1 MKIVYLDDSKIKELE
16 IQMWEAART
25 RDKEA
30 FLSVVSE
37 NAVMVCGGY
46 RCTGAEYA
54 QIIAE
59 FDCKDYKIS
68 DFEVVAKNNDFIQ
81 VHYMI
86 TTTVNNEANKDLAGT
101 FHISTTWK
109 RFGEDFKVV
118 FNMDSAL
125 LV

>member
-1 MKIVYLDDSKIKELE
+1 MKMERLETIQELE
-16 IQMWEAART
+16 IQMWEAARN

-37 NAVMVCGGY
+37 DAVMVCGGY

-54 QIIAE
+54 QIIEE
-59 FDCKDYKIS
+59 FDCKDYSIS
-68 DFEVVAKNNDFIQ
+68 EFEVVAENTDFIQ

-86 TTTVNNEANKDLAGT
+86 TTTVYNEENKDLAGT

-109 RFGEDFKVV
+109 RFGEKFKVV